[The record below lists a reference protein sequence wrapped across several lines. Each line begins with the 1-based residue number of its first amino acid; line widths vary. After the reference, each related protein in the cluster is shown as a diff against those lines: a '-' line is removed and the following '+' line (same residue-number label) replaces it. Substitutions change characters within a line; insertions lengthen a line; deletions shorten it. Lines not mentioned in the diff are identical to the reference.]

1 MFMTQV
7 DPFLCLADILGVG
20 VYVLITKSATV
31 VNYVVAPPFTDLLK
45 EMLLGAVKK
54 QVETG
59 VPLAAAKFAKSR
71 VFVSGE
77 LSAGAGGQRW

>member
-7 DPFLCLADILGVG
+7 DPLFCLADILSGG

-77 LSAGAGGQRW
+77 FSAGAGRQRW

>member
-1 MFMTQV
+1 MFMTQM
-7 DPFLCLADILGVG
+7 DPFLCLADIFGGG
-20 VYVLITKSATV
+20 VYVLVAECATV
-31 VNYVVAPPFTDLLK
+31 VNYVVAPPFPDLLK

-71 VFVSGE
+71 VFVPGE
-77 LSAGAGGQRW
+77 LSAGAGRQRR